1 MSEAELLKKMAEDLS
16 FLKDKIAGIEISLD
30 EIEQD
35 LHRKVNPEYLK
46 KLEDIKK
53 QKGIRFKNVK
63 DLDEYLSA

>member
-16 FLKDKIAGIEISLD
+16 FLKDKIAGIEISLN

-35 LHRKVNPEYLK
+35 LHREVNPEYLK
-46 KLEDIKK
+46 KLENIKK

-63 DLDEYLSA
+63 DLDEYLS